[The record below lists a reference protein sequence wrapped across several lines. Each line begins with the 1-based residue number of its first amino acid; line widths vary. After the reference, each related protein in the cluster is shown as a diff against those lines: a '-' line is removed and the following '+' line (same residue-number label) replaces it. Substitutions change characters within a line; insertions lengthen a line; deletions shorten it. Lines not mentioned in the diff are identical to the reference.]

1 MTPAQVRTIL
11 KKYLVD
17 PDEVVRMG
25 AGVLNAVEKAIPAI
39 MTGTGT
45 FLLSHLLAQGIG
57 LEPQR
62 KGKGGSV
69 KNISPQLTIQLS
81 PFSPGIGYKTA
92 GGSVGESIEPPENWL
107 SWHKA
112 EQHAKIDDQL
122 REKNSRN
129 MLRKVLRRA

>member
-17 PDEVVRMG
+17 PDEVARMG
-25 AGVLNAVEKAIPAI
+25 VGVLNAVEKALPAI

-57 LEPQR
+57 LEPTR
-62 KGKGGSV
+62 KSKGKGA

-81 PFSPGIGYKTA
+81 PFAAGLGYKQA
-92 GGSVGESIEPPENWL
+92 GSVGESIEPPENWL

-112 EQHAKIDDQL
+112 EQHAKIDEQIRDKDA
-122 REKNSRN
+122 RH
-129 MLRKVLRRA
+129 MLRKVLRKA